1 MSQETPGLRRF
12 PLNARRRWAVVG
24 AVAVLGLLAGVV
36 YGALSPPLLT
46 SKALVVL
53 PSSASRY
60 IGTQVVIAGSNPVL
74 VGAMRGVD
82 PPVSLQTLRSRV
94 QVESLTTN
102 VLLISAQGPTAAQ
115 AEGTVNAVANSYIGY
130 IRSPPSEG
138 GRVQAHVLES
148 ATTAT
153 GTPPSHRLLVTGG
166 LGALLGALIGAIAVI
181 TLSRSGRRFQMK

>member
-24 AVAVLGLLAGVV
+24 AVAVLGLLAGAG

-53 PSSASRY
+53 PSAASKH

-74 VGAMRGVD
+74 VGAMRSVA
-82 PPVSLQTLRSRV
+82 PAMSLPTLRSRV
-94 QVESLTTN
+94 QVTSVTADILA
-102 VLLISAQGPTAAQ
+102 ISADGPTAAQ
-115 AEGTVNAVANSYIGY
+115 AEGTANAVANSYVAYVG
-130 IRSPPSEG
+130 PQG
-138 GRVQAHVLES
+138 QVLVQARLLEP
-148 ATTAT
+148 AATAT
-153 GTPPSHRLLVTGG
+153 GTPLYHRLLVTGG

-181 TLSRSGRRFQMK
+181 TLSRSGRRFAMG

>member
-12 PLNARRRWAVVG
+12 PLNARRRWAAVG
-24 AVAVLGLLAGVV
+24 AVAVLGLLAGVG

-46 SKALVVL
+46 SKTLVLL
-53 PSSASRY
+53 PSSAGRFA
-60 IGTQVVIAGSNPVL
+60 GTQVVIAGSDPVL

-94 QVESLTTN
+94 QVERLTAN

-115 AEGTVNAVANSYIGY
+115 AEGTVSAVANSYIGY
-130 IRSPPSEG
+130 IGSPRLVG
-138 GRVQAHVLES
+138 GRLQAQVLDP

-153 GTPPSHRLLVTGG
+153 GTPLSHRLLVTGG